1 MKITYIFDLDET
13 LVYSVWKKDKYVT
26 YLRPYTRQLL
36 RYFYVNQDKFNI
48 GFWSTGLDVYVEE
61 VMKKLLKSYKDYPV
75 KLLLARTKKMID
87 VINKDDKFKNE
98 IPFIIDMQS
107 GKTYYYTYYKN
118 NISKKMDLLK
128 HRDFKDRFDKEII
141 LVDDLESN
149 IMVNKLKHVYA
160 ISSWKNTKKDV
171 ELKILLDC
179 IKKKKKCTR
188 KKINVE

>member
-26 YLRPYTRQLL
+26 YLRPYTKQLL

-61 VMKKLLKSYKDYPV
+61 VMKKILKPYKDYPV

-107 GKTYYYTYYKN
+107 GKTYHYTYYKN
-118 NISKKMDLLK
+118 NISKNVELLK

-149 IMVNKLKHVYA
+149 IMGNKLKHIYA
-160 ISSWKNTKKDV
+160 ITSWKNTKKDV

-188 KKINVE
+188 KKINV

>member
-61 VMKKLLKSYKDYPV
+61 VMKKILKPYKDYPV

-107 GKTYYYTYYKN
+107 GKTYHYTYYKN
-118 NISKKMDLLK
+118 NISKNVELLK
-128 HRDFKDRFDKEII
+128 HRDFKHRFDKEII

-149 IMVNKLKHVYA
+149 IMGNKLKHIYA
-160 ISSWKNTKKDV
+160 ITSWKNTKKDV

-188 KKINVE
+188 KKINV

>member
-61 VMKKLLKSYKDYPV
+61 VMKKILKPYKDYPV

-107 GKTYYYTYYKN
+107 GKTYHYTYYKN
-118 NISKKMDLLK
+118 NISKNVDLLK

-149 IMVNKLKHVYA
+149 IMGNKLKHIYA
-160 ISSWKNTKKDV
+160 ITSWKNTKKDV

-188 KKINVE
+188 KKINV